1 MEKAN
6 ENKDPRSFKT
16 KKALKSFLR
25 AGIPDKMRRETV
37 LMMFNLTP
45 MQCEAKYN
53 TIIKMQSEDF
63 LEHTKKALLASK
75 SLEYHFLNANGLH

>member
-16 KKALKSFLR
+16 KKALKTFLR
-25 AGIPDKMRRETV
+25 GGIPDKMRRETV

-45 MQCEAKYN
+45 M
-53 TIIKMQSEDF
+53 
-63 LEHTKKALLASK
+63 
-75 SLEYHFLNANGLH
+75 